1 MTDFS
6 FLLSQDRDV
15 SLQEKKALSEFVSAP
30 TLAKAGKLAR
40 MLAER
45 KETGTLLVFWQ
56 QAAAAFPQWAAAR
69 VCYAES
75 LLQHGLLDVAWTV
88 LIHTP
93 IPLQENPKALHLL
106 DQIAWILGY
115 ETLQASIRGVA
126 RKVGWT
132 EREAA
137 GLQLWQT
144 SEGEALGELLGEAL
158 SQAKMNREFQVFCK
172 G

>member
-6 FLLSQDRDV
+6 FLLSQDRDT
-15 SLQEKKALSEFVSAP
+15 SLLEKKSLSAFVSAP
-30 TLAKAGKLAR
+30 VLAEAGKLAR

-56 QAAAAFPQWAAAR
+56 HASLAFPQWAAAR

-88 LIHTP
+88 LIQTP

-115 ETLQASIRGVA
+115 EDLQARIRGVA

-132 EREAA
+132 EKEAEE
-137 GLQLWQT
+137 LQFWQT
-144 SEGEALGELLGEAL
+144 SEGEALGEMLTGVL
-158 SQAKMNREFQVFCK
+158 SQAKMNQEFKIFCK
-172 G
+172 T